1 MRIGT
6 LLATL
11 LLGIS
16 GLSVSAGTTCD
27 GSNTWTNCSITNTGS
42 QIDIGGA
49 GTRPGGPGGGSG
61 GGGQQGGGEQG
72 GGAEEDAGPRYD
84 EDGNLLAP
92 GCRTVLCRDGYSVG
106 VIPEVTLADLAS
118 FRPAAPTLASEP
130 AGIGIVGMPT
140 NLVSAASA
148 QSIPGELFGYD
159 VVVRF
164 TPSAFRFSYGDGASR
179 SAPSGGASWAALGQ
193 PQFTP
198 TATSHPYTSRGDY
211 LASVTVAYRASVSFD
226 GGRWRDVE
234 GVVEVTTGGHAVRI
248 VEARTALVDRTCL
261 ENPAGPGC

>member
-1 MRIGT
+1 MLT
-6 LLATL
+6 LVLSLAL
-11 LLGIS
+11 VAMS
-16 GLSVSAGTTCD
+16 PSSASCSPDLVAVGA
-27 GSNTWTNCSITNTGS
+27 CSITNTGS

-49 GTRPGGPGGGSG
+49 GTRPGGPGGG
-61 GGGQQGGGEQG
+61 GGGEQGDGGQG
-72 GGAEEDAGPRYD
+72 GGAEEDTSPRYD

-198 TATSHPYTSRGDY
+198 TATSHPYTRRGDY
-211 LASVTVAYRASVSFD
+211 LASVTVAYSASVSFD